1 MNAEI
6 VTLEDRYVLGS
17 VARINPM
24 AADYPKIWSEGFDP
38 HAPVVA
44 EMAVEPGYYGI
55 YYGSEQEGMVDFLA
69 GMVVGEDAT
78 PPEGLELRLL
88 PGGVYA
94 RFEGTMATIGETW
107 GGIMGQWL
115 PTSDYVEDL
124 SRPAFEYFAPDM
136 GQGPEAPVVICV
148 AVAKR
153 E

>member
-6 VTLEDRYVLGS
+6 VTLEDRYVVGS

-24 AADYPKIWSEGFDP
+24 AADYPKIWSEGFNP

-44 EMAVEPGYYGI
+44 EMAVEPGYYGV

-69 GMVVGEDAT
+69 GMVVGADAT
-78 PPEGLELRLL
+78 PPEGLELRPL

-94 RFEGTMATIGETW
+94 RFDGTMATISATW
-107 GGIMGQWL
+107 GGIYSQWL
-115 PTSDYVEDL
+115 PASSYFEDPA
-124 SRPAFEYFAPDM
+124 RPAIEYFAPDM
-136 GQGPEAPVVICV
+136 GEGPEAPVTIYV